1 MFKKY
6 KSIARRFSSVL
17 EYQKKWNEQI
27 LNQSRNPDSAD
38 QFYCL
43 GQFPYPSGKLHLGHF
58 RVYSIA
64 DIITKYELSRG
75 KHVINPIGWDS
86 FGLPAENASI
96 ARKVSKTPPLK
107 IRSQRMDR
115 RKHRRNERGLEED
128 GSASGLGQR
137 STKDLTS
144 SERQTQTTTSGLSG
158 CSSKCSSVVWLT
170 RRKAG

>member
-6 KSIARRFSSVL
+6 KSFGRRFSSVL

-27 LNQSRNPDSAD
+27 LNQSRNPDSPD
-38 QFYCL
+38 MFYCL

-96 ARKVSKTPPLK
+96 ARKVSKTLPLK
-107 IRSQRMDR
+107 IRSEQMDR
-115 RKHRRNERGLEED
+115 CKHRRNEGGFEED
-128 GSASGLGQR
+128 RLATRLGPR
-137 STKDLTS
+137 STNELTS
-144 SERQTQTTTSGLSG
+144 
-158 CSSKCSSVVWLT
+158 
-170 RRKAG
+170 